1 MTYKIIR
8 PMAVMWQHLLSRSI
22 YSNYISAR
30 ILKFWDNI
38 FLKILSTNFPQIE
51 LLFIIST
58 QCLKEQN
65 KVMKVNDVSLQFWFS
80 NLYIFTTWWCKSLI
94 FLNWIICSNRK
105 SKIYHNR
112 AKNSSAKQCDW
123 LSHARPAPF
132 PFLSFP
138 IPWLVIVLF
147 YGKRNL

>member
-8 PMAVMWQHLLSRSI
+8 PMAVMWPHLLSPSI

-30 ILKFWDNI
+30 ILEFWDNI
-38 FLKILSTNFPQIE
+38 FLKILSTNFPQIAQF
-51 LLFIIST
+51 FIIST

-65 KVMKVNDVSLQFWFS
+65 KVMKENDVSLQFWFS

-94 FLNWIICSNRK
+94 FLNLINCSNRK
-105 SKIYHNR
+105 SKIYHIR
-112 AKNSSAKQCDW
+112 VENSSAKQCDW

-132 PFLSFP
+132 PFLSF
-138 IPWLVIVLF
+138 LF
-147 YGKRNL
+147 PD